1 MDRKTL
7 PINMRPYLCRS
18 HTLGQKVEEVK
29 IVTPADIPEY
39 PAIEENRHPE
49 DKVPLEE
56 NVKIEK
62 IKVKKRG

>member
-7 PINMRPYLCRS
+7 PVSMRPYLCRS

-29 IVTPADIPEY
+29 IVTPADIPES
-39 PAIEENRHPE
+39 PAIEENRQPE

-56 NVKIEK
+56 KIEK

>member
-7 PINMRPYLCRS
+7 PVSMRPHLCRS

-29 IVTPADIPEY
+29 IVTPADIPES

-49 DKVPLEE
+49 DKVTLEE

>member
-7 PINMRPYLCRS
+7 PVSMRPYLCRS

-29 IVTPADIPEY
+29 IVTPADIPES
-39 PAIEENRHPE
+39 PAIEENRQPE

>member
-7 PINMRPYLCRS
+7 PVSMRPYLCRS

-39 PAIEENRHPE
+39 PAIEENRHTE

-56 NVKIEK
+56 NEKIEK

>member
-39 PAIEENRHPE
+39 PAIEKNRHPE

>member
-7 PINMRPYLCRS
+7 PVSMRPYLCRS

-29 IVTPADIPEY
+29 IVTPADIPES

-49 DKVPLEE
+49 DKVTLEE

>member
-29 IVTPADIPEY
+29 IVTPADIPES
-39 PAIEENRHPE
+39 PAIEKNRQPE